1 MAGEVLKGRK
11 SNNPNGRPKGQ
22 TEKSKQWNVLGEYIV
37 GKASAKLMEEMER
50 LDSMDYVNAM
60 TKILSYF
67 KPQLARTETKLNVDT
82 TKTDITGIFPEDR

>member
-50 LDSMDYVNAM
+50 LDSMEFIKAFTN
-60 TKILSYF
+60 IINYF
-67 KPQLARTETKLNVDT
+67 KPKLASTETKLNLDT